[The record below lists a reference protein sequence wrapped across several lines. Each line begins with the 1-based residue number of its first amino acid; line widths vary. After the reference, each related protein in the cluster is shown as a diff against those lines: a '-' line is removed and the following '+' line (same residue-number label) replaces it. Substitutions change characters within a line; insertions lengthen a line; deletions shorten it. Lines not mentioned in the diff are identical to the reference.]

1 MEGASFLKEHKAVL
15 FLLIMYLVGITGHLI
30 PSTRGLMIS
39 LTPFTLLLTGGIVAY
54 KTFSHNNKYFVYW
67 GIITY
72 IVTFILEVVGVKTGL
87 IFGKYE
93 YGDILGF
100 KLLEVP
106 LLIGFNWVLVILG
119 AISISKLFA
128 GNKIG
133 ISVLAAFIAV
143 TFDYYLEPVAI
154 KFGYWSWESVAVPLQ
169 NYAAWFIIAFTFS
182 MALLKINPVFNKGI
196 SREYVLIQLMFFVIL
211 NLFMR

>member
-1 MEGASFLKEHKAVL
+1 MEGASILKENKAVL
-15 FLLIMYLVGITGHLI
+15 FLIIMYLVGITGHLI
-30 PSTRGLMIS
+30 SSTRELMIG
-39 LTPFTLLLTGGIVAY
+39 LTPFTLLLTGGIVTY
-54 KTFSHNNKYFVYW
+54 KTFFNSDKDFVYW
-67 GIITY
+67 GITTY
-72 IVTFILEVVGVKTGL
+72 LVTFVLEVIGVKTGL

-93 YGDILGF
+93 YGDVLGF

-106 LLIGFNWVLVILG
+106 LIIGFNWVLVILG
-119 AISISKLFA
+119 AISISKLFT

-154 KFGYWSWESVAVPLQ
+154 NLGYWSWESETIPLQ
-169 NYAAWFIIAFTFS
+169 NYAAWFIIAFIFS
-182 MALLKINPVFNKGI
+182 IVLLKINPVFNKGI
-196 SREYVLIQLMFFVIL
+196 SREYLLIQLIFFVIL